1 MKFTTLYSAII
12 IAALTLSGC
21 SSYNAL
27 QLSKQQL
34 PEVSNPTSTPYTYY
48 KIDPPLYNGD
58 VVQYEL
64 QNGSSGTMTVKK
76 TTPQTLISDKGLV
89 INLSDLASLKRK
101 DISKGKT
108 AAAVGTGVAT
118 TVVVAAVVFTAAV
131 GAGFA
136 AMLSAS

>member
-1 MKFTTLYSAII
+1 MKFTSLSSGII
-12 IAALTLSGC
+12 IVALTLSGC

-34 PEVSNPTSTPYTYY
+34 PEVSTPSSTPYTYY
-48 KIDPPLYNGD
+48 KIDPPLYSGD

-64 QNGSSGTMTVKK
+64 HNGSSGTMTVKK
-76 TTPQTLISDKGLV
+76 ISSQTLISDKGLI
-89 INLSDLASLKRK
+89 INLSELASLKRQ

-118 TVVVAAVVFTAAV
+118 TVVVAAVVFTVAV

-136 AMLSAS
+136 AMLAAS